1 MFEILSALPI
11 AERLGRE
18 SLRLPADE
26 GLPPLAIRL
35 DRIVRDR
42 HAPGRVWDA
51 PWTPIID
58 TLRLKFSLA
67 GCARTRIGREDFVHE
82 AGTAILVR
90 PGEVTW
96 SAVPAGGPPWD
107 FAYVSLRGAEAERL
121 GCALFSR
128 TGRRVPLGATPE
140 TVDRFAD
147 LFRKMSS
154 GGFESPFSESLAAYG
169 LLTALWNDATV
180 PAVSAWRQRL
190 DAALRFNAVNF
201 DRPVSVSEL
210 ADAVGLSES
219 HLHRLFLR
227 ETGKTPHRFLVA
239 ARLERAREMLRTT
252 TFSVKEVCAR
262 SGFADVPNFTRL
274 FKRAYGVPP
283 GASRSAR

>member
-1 MFEILSALPI
+1 MFETLSALPI
-11 AERLGRE
+11 AERMGRE
-18 SLRLPADE
+18 ALRLPADE
-26 GLPPLAIRL
+26 GLPAPAIWL

-67 GCARTRIGREDFVHE
+67 GSARTRIGREDFVHE

-128 TGRRVPLGATPE
+128 TGRRVPLGAASE

-180 PAVSAWRQRL
+180 PAVSAWRRRL
-190 DAALRFNAVNF
+190 DAALRFNAANF
-201 DRPVSVSEL
+201 DRPVSVAEL
-210 ADAVGLSES
+210 AAAAGLSES
-219 HLHRLFLR
+219 HLHRLFLQ
-227 ETGKTPHRFLVA
+227 ETGVSPHRHLVA
-239 ARLERAREMLRTT
+239 TRLERARELLRTSPL
-252 TFSVKEVCAR
+252 SVKEVCAR
-262 SGFADVPNFTRL
+262 SGFRDLPNFCRL
-274 FKRAYGVPP
+274 FKRAYGVSP
-283 GASRSAR
+283 GASRPR